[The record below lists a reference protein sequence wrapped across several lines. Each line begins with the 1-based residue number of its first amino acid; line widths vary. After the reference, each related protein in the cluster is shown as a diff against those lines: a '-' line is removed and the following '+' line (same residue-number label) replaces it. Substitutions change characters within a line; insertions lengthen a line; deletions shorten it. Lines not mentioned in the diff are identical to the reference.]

1 MKFEEKIIKFMYGRY
16 GPDEL
21 YKFLFELYIV
31 LIIIN
36 LFIRSNI
43 LNFISLLVII
53 YMLFR
58 FFSKKIYKRSK
69 ENQLFLKIKVN
80 FLKPFKVVNL
90 NFNDKDHIY
99 KKCSKCGT
107 ILKLPLQT
115 KAGFK
120 KAKCPKCNKKVRLF
134 TFKKEKIEIIRGG
147 VK

>member
-1 MKFEEKIIKFMYGRY
+1 MTYF
-16 GPDEL
+16 
-21 YKFLFELYIV
+21 
-31 LIIIN
+31 
-36 LFIRSNI
+36 
-43 LNFISLLVII
+43 LNFIDKSFVMDSNVTKRGRFYLSLQKT
-53 YMLFR
+53 M
-58 FFSKKIYKRSK
+58 FFSQALRKDFKCEGKDFVDLHNVTNCSIKIFVILYR
-69 ENQLFLKIKVN
+69 N
-80 FLKPFKVVNL
+80 
-90 NFNDKDHIY
+90 IY

>member
-1 MKFEEKIIKFMYGRY
+1 MEI
-16 GPDEL
+16 
-21 YKFLFELYIV
+21 
-31 LIIIN
+31 
-36 LFIRSNI
+36 
-43 LNFISLLVII
+43 
-53 YMLFR
+53 
-58 FFSKKIYKRSK
+58 
-69 ENQLFLKIKVN
+69 
-80 FLKPFKVVNL
+80 
-90 NFNDKDHIY
+90 

>member
-1 MKFEEKIIKFMYGRY
+1 M
-16 GPDEL
+16 
-21 YKFLFELYIV
+21 
-31 LIIIN
+31 IIN
-36 LFIRSNI
+36 TIYNSNKN
-43 LNFISLLVII
+43 LYNSSGPYLP
-53 YMLFR
+53 YM
-58 FFSKKIYKRSK
+58 
-69 ENQLFLKIKVN
+69 N